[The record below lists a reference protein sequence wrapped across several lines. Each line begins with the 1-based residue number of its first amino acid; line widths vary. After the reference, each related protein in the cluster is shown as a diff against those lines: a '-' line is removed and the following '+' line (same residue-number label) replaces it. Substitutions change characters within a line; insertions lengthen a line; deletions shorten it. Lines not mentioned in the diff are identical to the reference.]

1 MWRLL
6 QAKQW
11 YIGGAVFP
19 CVPPWNSHVPSAE
32 LIATSTHS
40 KVGENMKI
48 AINFLAA
55 AILSLCIGVAVATPL
70 LATEIIPFPRTPQGP
85 TADFGVD
92 VAYADFKVVGQPDE
106 YGIQQMEYQVVL
118 NVTNLAGIEAKLG
131 SVNFAAAQNITLL
144 KGAMEGGSASG
155 SGGGSGGG
163 SFGTRAEGLWLDDKW
178 LNVTWIPGTHP
189 DGLRAVMTSSGGRA
203 DVIRYVG
210 NLPTEIPDL
219 PDNASETGYLI
230 EGIPIIHY
238 YFFNSTENKLSL
250 YDVVYANGT
259 WVNVTGRIRIENPV
273 SSVLSYGTVLQAVT
287 SFGPQNSINS
297 TLPSNQ
303 SISQTFFVWSG
314 NGDFNN
320 IWAPHQSRLIQIAG
334 TTTVNNNEAI
344 TAFIS
349 GNINFYAAAYSY
361 VYDYDKPVNGTFYDT
376 SKMSTS
382 LIAVALTET
391 AGGNYIYNHLLS
403 GNQTLQLDQY
413 GIEAIIVPR
422 S

>member
-1 MWRLL
+1 
-6 QAKQW
+6 
-11 YIGGAVFP
+11 
-19 CVPPWNSHVPSAE
+19 
-32 LIATSTHS
+32 
-40 KVGENMKI
+40 MKI
-48 AINFLAA
+48 AIKFFAA

-70 LATEIIPFPRTPQGP
+70 LATEIIPFPRTPKGP

-106 YGIQQMEYQVVL
+106 YGRQQMDYKVVL

-131 SVNFAAAQNITLL
+131 SLNFAAAQNITLL
-144 KGAMEGGSASG
+144 VGAMEGGTSSS

-163 SFGTRAEGLWLDDKW
+163 SFGTRIEGLWLDGRW

-189 DGLRAVMTSSGGRA
+189 DGLRAVMTSRSGDA

-219 PDNASETGYLI
+219 PDNSSETGYLM
-230 EGIPIIHY
+230 EGVPIKLYH
-238 YFFNSTENKLSL
+238 FFNSTENKLSL
-250 YDVVYANGT
+250 YDVIYINGT

-273 SSVLSYGTVLQAVT
+273 SSVLSYGTVLQAIA
-287 SFGPQNSINS
+287 SFLPQNSYNG
-297 TLPSNQ
+297 TLPSNHPA
-303 SISQTFFVWSG
+303 SHNFIVLSG

-334 TTTVNNNEAI
+334 TATVDHNEAI
-344 TAFIS
+344 AVFTS
-349 GNINFYAAAYSY
+349 GNINLYAAAYSY

-376 SKMSTS
+376 SEMSTN

-391 AGGNYIYNHLLS
+391 AEGNYIYNHLLS
-403 GNQTLQLDQY
+403 DNQTLQLDQY
-413 GIEAIIVPR
+413 GIEATIVPR